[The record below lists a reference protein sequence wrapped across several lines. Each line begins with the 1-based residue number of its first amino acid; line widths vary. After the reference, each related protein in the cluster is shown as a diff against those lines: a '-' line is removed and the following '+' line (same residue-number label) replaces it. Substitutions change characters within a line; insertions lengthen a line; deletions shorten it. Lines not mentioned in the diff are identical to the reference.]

1 MVNKNS
7 KYYKNGINKNTYDM
21 LFPDFYNIK
30 KEKIADEKTSLIIE
44 LIDVYTFCLLYTSDA
59 ADD

>member
-1 MVNKNS
+1 MDNKNS

-30 KEKIADEKTSLIIE
+30 KEEIADE
-44 LIDVYTFCLLYTSDA
+44 
-59 ADD
+59 

>member
-30 KEKIADEKTSLIIE
+30 KKR
-44 LIDVYTFCLLYTSDA
+44 
-59 ADD
+59 

>member
-30 KEKIADEKTSLIIE
+30 KEEKFSRNFVKTKK
-44 LIDVYTFCLLYTSDA
+44 
-59 ADD
+59 